1 MLTLLTK
8 DLRHELVKFFQ
19 SRNIEYK
26 LNNYGFQFVHFLPD
40 DNTHVLTL
48 IGLETVRRTVLTN
61 GDSLNNNNASPP
73 PCSSAPPSSS
83 QSQTLAMSLTPSNT
97 NHQNN
102 THEVIIQ
109 HHNGGGSYQL
119 PSASVATRFFEPSQL
134 TTTDAAV
141 AEAELQWS
149 LHLVSTAWSD
159 SSAYVADRQ
168 FFCVLIL
175 SYN

>member
-1 MLTLLTK
+1 MFAH
-8 DLRHELVKFFQ
+8 DA
-19 SRNIEYK
+19 SMRNIERK
-26 LNNYGFQFVHFLPD
+26 LNNYGFQFFYFLSA
-40 DNTHVLTL
+40 DNTYVLTS

-61 GDSLNNNNASPP
+61 GDSLNTNNASPP

-109 HHNGGGSYQL
+109 HHNGGGTYQL

-134 TTTDAAV
+134 TTSVVAA
-141 AEAELQWS
+141 EWLT
-149 LHLVSTAWSD
+149 TAFL
-159 SSAYVADRQ
+159 RM
-168 FFCVLIL
+168 L
-175 SYN
+175 